1 MVEIDSGIGLPVVNV
16 LESTHEWTQ
25 GEVIVNSGIGFQ
37 RPCFSLDSA
46 SGSPV
51 FKVTLPDE
59 LYGES
64 EVQVRCERL
73 LGIDDEELPVVVVS
87 HPAHI

>member
-1 MVEIDSGIGLPVVNV
+1 MVNVFESLWSGHKVRVIVSSGIGSPAL
-16 LESTHEWTQ
+16 
-25 GEVIVNSGIGFQ
+25 
-37 RPCFSLDSA
+37 CFCLDSA

-59 LYGES
+59 LYGEG
-64 EVQVRCERL
+64 EVQARCERL

-87 HPAHI
+87 HPAHS